1 MSRKERKDD
10 MNRKAT
16 QKMIDYAKYISEW
29 VGEKMPDS
37 DDFQLIGDYIN
48 RNKEY
53 YRNQINELNLMH
65 ETMMEF
71 SHSDW
76 GDRL

>member
-1 MSRKERKDD
+1 MK

-29 VGEKMPDS
+29 VGEKMPNS
-37 DDFQLIGDYIN
+37 DDFQVIGDYIN

-71 SHSDW
+71 AHSDW

>member
-1 MSRKERKDD
+1 MK

-29 VGEKMPDS
+29 VGEKMPES
-37 DDFQLIGDYIN
+37 DDFQVIGDYIN

-71 SHSDW
+71 AHSDW
-76 GDRL
+76 GDRS